1 VSSSFSGTDNSID
14 IPSLLATS
22 ENNAIE
28 IHANGFLHHWDETPA
43 WQIQID
49 RIRLSEQSAT
59 LLNDIIAD
67 QKTVSFISNL
77 GTINLT
83 GQSEG
88 LGHSIDSEIHLQSDA
103 GDVDADFNM
112 NQQKQFMPLYEQM
125 EREIYQVNR
134 NARALANE
142 VEKKKNPSDRDYEIA
157 ASALSN
163 TRVREGEIEAKYFE
177 KFSKILSKKQ
187 LFQLKQTERKFT
199 QEMLSKK
206 RKRQ

>member
-1 VSSSFSGTDNSID
+1 MKRTVAILITV
-14 IPSLLATS
+14 LAVATS
-22 ENNAIE
+22 LMAQNSGRTKFATDMYQAKHEMIIE
-28 IHANGFLHHWDETPA
+28 ELGLT
-43 WQIQID
+43 
-49 RIRLSEQSAT
+49 QS
-59 LLNDIIAD
+59 
-67 QKTVSFISNL
+67 
-77 GTINLT
+77 
-83 GQSEG
+83 
-88 LGHSIDSEIHLQSDA
+88 
-103 GDVDADFNM
+103 
-112 NQQKQFMPLYEQM
+112 QQKQFMPLYEQM

-142 VEKKKNPSDRDYEIA
+142 VEKKKNPSDRDYEVA

-163 TRVREGEIEAKYFE
+163 TRVQEGDIEAKYFE